1 MAFNLT
7 RKDPEDIKGYEVD
20 DANLQDLGDTLK
32 ALVAAGFNYGELAW
46 RRLPDGGV
54 QFTVTASPPVGDP
67 VIAHAGKIFV
77 VANGDTVTAVDAET
91 LQANYNADQ
100 TGHTK

>member
-1 MAFNLT
+1 MALNLT

-20 DANLQDLGDTLK
+20 DTKLQDLGDTLK

-46 RRLPDGGV
+46 RRLPECTV

-67 VIAHAGKIFV
+67 VVAHDGQV
-77 VANGDTVTAVDAET
+77 LVGANGDTVTAVDAET
-91 LQANYNADQ
+91 LQAQYDAEDQ
-100 TGHTK
+100 